1 MTIGLLI
8 NILLAFYA
16 YKRWKVGDRC
26 MYFVILQFLIF
37 QTYKLD
43 ILLHSA
49 IRSDDLALILV
60 LLTAYQGNRKV
71 RIPGLIGKSISVF
84 ICFILMGMVVSMVF
98 KDLPLTQVIKGAR
111 PYFFVLAL
119 NDVWLM
125 KKEELMKTIYNVFML
140 NIVFSVIFIIQTFLP
155 VRLLID
161 TWQGEGNGSSGFLG
175 LRRYYSFPP
184 FVPFCCLYSC
194 FLYPSHKKYKK
205 VCIFISLAT
214 VLLIQ
219 SRGMLMYT
227 ALLVVMAFILF
238 KASSSKKLLYIG
250 ISFVIGMLL
259 DATVLSGDTGE
270 RTNNDISKIISGEV
284 SMEEMPDGDAT
295 MSLRVYM
302 VLKRIE
308 RIEEGDIFD
317 RLFGLGFFAQING
330 AKVKELGLE
339 KVVARYYQEDEFF
352 MHTPDISYANIIASI
367 GYGGSVLYVGMML
380 SMLCFFL
387 KNKEEG
393 KYAQLGILYMIY
405 LLATGLN
412 GSSIS
417 NPTCM
422 LLPFLFMKIVH
433 INTNTLVFKD
443 RKFGNKF

>member
-1 MTIGLLI
+1 
-8 NILLAFYA
+8 
-16 YKRWKVGDRC
+16 
-26 MYFVILQFLIF
+26 
-37 QTYKLD
+37 
-43 ILLHSA
+43 
-49 IRSDDLALILV
+49 
-60 LLTAYQGNRKV
+60 
-71 RIPGLIGKSISVF
+71 
-84 ICFILMGMVVSMVF
+84 
-98 KDLPLTQVIKGAR
+98 
-111 PYFFVLAL
+111 
-119 NDVWLM
+119 
-125 KKEELMKTIYNVFML
+125 
-140 NIVFSVIFIIQTFLP
+140 
-155 VRLLID
+155 
-161 TWQGEGNGSSGFLG
+161 
-175 LRRYYSFPP
+175 
-184 FVPFCCLYSC
+184 
-194 FLYPSHKKYKK
+194 
-205 VCIFISLAT
+205 
-214 VLLIQ
+214 
-219 SRGMLMYT
+219 MYT
-227 ALLVVMAFILF
+227 ALLVVMAFMLF

-250 ISFVIGMLL
+250 MSFVIGMLL

-284 SMEEMPDGDAT
+284 SMEEMPEGDAT

-339 KVVARYYQEDEFF
+339 KVVARYYLKDEYC
-352 MHTPDISYANIIASI
+352 MYTPDISYANIIASI
-367 GYGGSVLYVGMML
+367 GYGGSVLYLGMML

-387 KNKEEG
+387 KNKDEG

-443 RKFGNKF
+443 RKFGN